1 MSAQSI
7 TLESEELTKVNFN
20 ERTPWTLEGLEH
32 SSGYI
37 GSYASTIELQDQKA
51 KGTSRFWKPRGLR
64 GTDTKRQPKDIM
76 EYIAHLQREIVAG
89 KLPEHDASWDEKLL
103 ENLKKAGGGIRN
115 ILAIDL
121 GSLSYSDDKD
131 FRDSA
136 RAHQFVR
143 RVFKTL
149 DKDELAYVRQKYGVS
164 LILPIISWHTMLT
177 EVCSF

>member
-1 MSAQSI
+1 MSAKSI

-37 GSYASTIELQDQKA
+37 GRYASTIELQDQKA
-51 KGTSRFWKPRGLR
+51 KGTIRLWKPRGLR
-64 GTDTKRQPKDIM
+64 STDTRRQPKDIM

-89 KLPEHDASWDEKLL
+89 KLPEYDASWDEKLL
-103 ENLKKAGGGIRN
+103 ENLLKAGGGIRN
-115 ILAIDL
+115 ISAIDL
-121 GSLSYSDDKD
+121 GSLSYSDDKG

-143 RVFKTL
+143 RIFKTL
-149 DKDELAYVRQKYGVS
+149 DEDGIAYVRQKYGVN
-164 LILPIISWHTMLT
+164 LILPIVSCCTMLT
-177 EVCSF
+177 KLPSF